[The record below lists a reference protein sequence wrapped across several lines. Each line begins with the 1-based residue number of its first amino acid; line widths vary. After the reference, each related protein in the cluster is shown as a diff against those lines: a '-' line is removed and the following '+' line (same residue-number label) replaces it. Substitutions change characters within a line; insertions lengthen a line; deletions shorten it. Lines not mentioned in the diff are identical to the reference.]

1 MAKKKRELSNEDK
14 KTIAYDLYMNT
25 QMSQKEIC
33 ERVIITEA
41 TFTAWK
47 QKHDWEIHK
56 QAFSITAN
64 NIVANLME
72 KAHNMSLE
80 QKVDADAL
88 IKIVKSI
95 ESLTDK
101 KITVSNIINVF
112 KDFTTW
118 AFDVDPEAA
127 KQINKLQKGYI
138 DHKISNA

>member
-1 MAKKKRELSNEDK
+1 MPKKKALSNEDK
-14 KTIAYDLYMNT
+14 KSIAYDLYMNT

-33 ERVIITEA
+33 ERIVITEA

-47 QKHDWEIHK
+47 KKHDWEIHK

-72 KAHNMSLE
+72 KAHTMSLAD
-80 QKVDADAL
+80 KVDADGL
-88 IKIVKSI
+88 IKVVKSI

-112 KDFTTW
+112 KDFTTF
-118 AFDVDPEAA
+118 AFEVDPEGA
-127 KQINKLQKGYI
+127 KHINRLQKAYVE
-138 DHKISNA
+138 HKIGNA

>member
-1 MAKKKRELSNEDK
+1 MAAKKALSNQDK
-14 KTIAYDLYMNT
+14 KDIAYDLYMNT

-33 ERVIITEA
+33 ARVIITEA
-41 TFTAWK
+41 TFTSWK
-47 QKHDWEIHK
+47 KKGDWEIHK

-72 KAHNMSLE
+72 KAHTMSL
-80 QKVDADAL
+80 QDKVDADAL
-88 IKIVKSI
+88 IKVVKSI

-118 AFDVDPEAA
+118 AFEVDPDTA
-127 KQINKLQKGYI
+127 KDINRLQKGYVEY
-138 DHKISNA
+138 KIGNN